1 MSNFNNFNV
10 TDSFFGSGG
19 FLLQDFYYL
28 CRAFSIQHMKS
39 SIKTIAA
46 ACALLCFM
54 AAGALDLPVTTVNGR
69 QYYYYRAG
77 RGESVHGISKKLGIT
92 RARIIEYNPGV
103 ADGVRRGE
111 VLYFPVEEFADS
123 EAPQAPAVAA
133 QLPDAVS
140 GGSSEAATES
150 TAEAESTAKEPEVL
164 VALPFGLEAGASS
177 RQNRHALD
185 FYKGF
190 LIAADT
196 LSNRMGHAT
205 VRTVDSSNGAPADS
219 LIERAAIVILPEQ
232 TAVFDATARR
242 CAQAETYVMN
252 LFATRDSSYLTN
264 PWMIQANI
272 PTDMMYVKAIEGL
285 RQTYPGY
292 TPVIIRN
299 RSGRNEK
306 EPFTQ
311 ALARACAERGQR
323 CLSIEYSGNITTAD
337 LASLEAEPNTDF
349 VIVPSSGTL
358 AEFNKFAYVIRN
370 FRDSRIPASYP
381 EAQDASYQTAPDSLD
396 SATSGGIA
404 LFGYPDWMA
413 FRSDAEELLHAMEV
427 TVYSRYYDDYDSFTS
442 RNINNDFVRWYGEPM
457 IESIPS
463 QGLLGY
469 DAGCFILKNLL
480 LNGPEFR
487 PAGSGTYRGVQSTFR
502 FERIPG
508 GGYVNTALYIVRFHP
523 FGRLSATV
531 L

>member
-1 MSNFNNFNV
+1 
-10 TDSFFGSGG
+10 
-19 FLLQDFYYL
+19 
-28 CRAFSIQHMKS
+28 MKP
-39 SIKTIAA
+39 SIKIIAA
-46 ACALLCFM
+46 ACALLCFTV
-54 AAGALDLPVTTVNGR
+54 AAALDLPVTTVNGR

-77 RGESVHGISKKLGIT
+77 RGESVHGISKRLGLS
-92 RARIIEYNPGV
+92 RAQIIEYNPGV

-111 VLYFPVEEFADS
+111 VLYFPVEEFAQAQD
-123 EAPQAPAVAA
+123 APAVETPE
-133 QLPDAVS
+133 QVS
-140 GGSSEAATES
+140 VPETQITPQPQSG
-150 TAEAESTAKEPEVL
+150 AKEPEVL
-164 VALPFGLEAGASS
+164 VALPFGLESGASS

-196 LSNRMGHAT
+196 LTNRMGRAM
-205 VRTVDSSNGAPADS
+205 VRTIDSSAGAPADS
-219 LIERAAIVILPEQ
+219 LIERAAVVVIPEQ
-232 TAVFDATARR
+232 ASEFENTAAL
-242 CAQAETYVMN
+242 CAQNGTFALN
-252 LFATRDSSYLTN
+252 LFAMRDSSYLTN

-285 RQTYPGY
+285 RQTYPDY

-299 RSGRNEK
+299 LSGRNEK
-306 EPFTQ
+306 DPFAQ
-311 ALARACAERGQR
+311 ALARTCSERGQR
-323 CLSIEYSGNITTAD
+323 CLSIEYNGNLTTAD
-337 LASLEAEPNTDF
+337 LAALEAEPATNF

-358 AEFNKFAYVIRN
+358 AEFNKFAYVVRN
-370 FRDSRIPASYP
+370 FRDSRIPSEEP
-381 EAQDASYQTAPDSLD
+381 MEPTAYAAAADTI
-396 SATSGGIA
+396 ATPAAIGNIA

-427 TVYSRYYDDYDSFTS
+427 TVYSRFYDDYDSFTS

-480 LNGPEFR
+480 LNGADFQPSQ
-487 PAGSGTYRGVQSTFR
+487 GGTFRGVQSTFR
-502 FERIPG
+502 FERVEG